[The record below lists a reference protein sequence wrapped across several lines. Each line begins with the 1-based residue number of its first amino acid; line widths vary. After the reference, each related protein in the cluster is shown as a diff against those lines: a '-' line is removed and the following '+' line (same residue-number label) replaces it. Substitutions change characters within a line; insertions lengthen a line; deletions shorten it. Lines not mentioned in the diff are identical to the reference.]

1 MYGEQTIEVVQERR
15 EQTVPIVFE
24 PIIVGGSGELSITE
38 NGVYDVKPFE
48 TANVNIKTYEQEY
61 QQTLA
66 DLTESQE
73 QVRSLEAQNT
83 ELETNLRT
91 ARGELATAWEKAMT
105 LLYG

>member
-15 EQTVPIVFE
+15 EQTIPVVSE

-66 DLTESQE
+66 DLAESQQRVSDLE
-73 QVRSLEAQNT
+73 VQNAVLESDLSAARS
-83 ELETNLRT
+83 
-91 ARGELATAWEKAMT
+91 ELATAWEKAMI
-105 LLYG
+105 LLYH